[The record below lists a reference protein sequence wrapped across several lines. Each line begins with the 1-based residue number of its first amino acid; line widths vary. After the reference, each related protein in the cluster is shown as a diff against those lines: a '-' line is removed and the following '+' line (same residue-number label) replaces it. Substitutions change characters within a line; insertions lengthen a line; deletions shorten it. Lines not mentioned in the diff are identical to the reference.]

1 MMIRRCCAFVV
12 LIWMLEAAEA
22 SAQCS
27 YSVTQTTF
35 STVSTS
41 SVQATSVITG
51 TQCSWTATSTV
62 PWITITNGGSHTGM
76 GSVSFQVAANPTASV
91 RTGTLIV
98 AGHTITVTQQ
108 ASSCVYTVTPTMG
121 APVTFKALADAE
133 HHHRHPVFMERNDH
147 RDLDHHHEPRIG
159 IRHERGDLQRDGERR
174 PDAHW
179 DADRGRSGGDRHPGR
194 RFRYSAGRS
203 AQPAHHLP
211 IVSRP
216 APSRSPSREPWSP
229 AHSATTRAPESWI
242 CRRRARSTRRDAS
255 GCDSGFRPG
264 PTKSCCPP
272 N

>member
-98 AGHTITVTQQ
+98 AGQTITVTQQ
-108 ASSCVYTVTPTMG
+108 ASSCVYTVTPTTFSIEPASTIRTLSITTG
-121 APVTFKALADAE
+121 TQCSWNATTTETWITITNPGSGSGTSAVTFSVTANAGQT
-133 HHHRHPVFMERNDH
+133 
-147 RDLDHHHEPRIG
+147 RIG
-159 IRHERGDLQRDGERR
+159 TLTV
-174 PDAHW
+174 
-179 DADRGRSGGDRHPGR
+179 GGQVVTVTQ
-194 RFRYSAGRS
+194 AGG
-203 AQPAHHLP
+203 
-211 IVSRP
+211 
-216 APSRSPSREPWSP
+216 
-229 AHSATTRAPESWI
+229 SAT
-242 CRRRARSTRRDAS
+242 
-255 GCDSGFRPG
+255 
-264 PTKSCCPP
+264 PP
-272 N
+272 AVPLNLRIISR